1 MANKRLTRLLAVAR
15 GFALAV
21 LLTLLLMAVLTIAV
35 WRTDMSDSMLTLL
48 NQLLKIGSIAV
59 GTYLAV
65 GRGGEAG
72 FLTGAVI
79 GILYMAVGYG
89 VYAALGGLVRVSS
102 IAGEMITG
110 AAAGALTGAIAANLP
125 ARRRASRTSRSK

>member
-1 MANKRLTRLLAVAR
+1 MANRRLMRLQAVAK
-15 GFALAV
+15 GFLLAV
-21 LLTLLLMAVLTIAV
+21 LLTLLLMAVLTVAV
-35 WRTDMSDSMLTLL
+35 WRTDMSDATLTLL

-89 VYAALGGLVRVSS
+89 VYAALDGLVLASS

-110 AAAGALTGAIAANLP
+110 AAAGALTGAISANLP
-125 ARRRASRTSRSK
+125 PRRRTSRSSS